1 MDRWKIDKTTRFFID
16 CILDKDLDDKDSKI
30 LAFRRHWELGDE
42 GLENKK
48 LLPDWKKKIKN
59 RCLASEEET
68 KVSELEVYFEKA
80 DSNSPDA
87 VLSSVVE
94 KRIIKEIW
102 IEDKLTEEEKL
113 EYKIVSV
120 FALAVRSL
128 GYELKIPAEF
138 DRFLEYFLIHNERH
152 YNLILNRGITIGVR
166 YRFNE
171 KYGQLGENVYL
182 ILGENTS
189 SEDFDRFWNNKVKPY
204 LLNLPARIKGLKKLG
219 KNTEILKEIL
229 NEKED
234 KNSWASFY
242 TDHVNK
248 KKTRIGD
255 REIIIDKMTD
265 RQLDKLYS
273 AKDPTKAKEIDR
285 KINTSLNRKIHNER
299 YYRSKR
305 KPL

>member
-171 KYGQLGENVYL
+171 K
-182 ILGENTS
+182 
-189 SEDFDRFWNNKVKPY
+189 
-204 LLNLPARIKGLKKLG
+204 
-219 KNTEILKEIL
+219 
-229 NEKED
+229 ED